1 MKKLK
6 KTSAIMLSLLMALS
20 ICPVSASASAID
32 TNDANEES
40 KMSLPEFKPGQ
51 FIVVTERG
59 TTKSDIQEIVD
70 EVDGEV
76 DHVTTLNDGARVA
89 LVEVEDGSELMAVNA
104 INDENKVLFAQ
115 PNYTYEF
122 TEVDGSKGSNYP
134 NDPAYQDD
142 KMLYLS
148 EDPFDD
154 EDYAGSINAA
164 GAWEQLGNTSLP
176 EDEKVLIGIVDTGVR
191 RTHVDLQG
199 GVLKDECVTFNDG
212 VQKDFRAGDNSD
224 DDIGHG
230 TSVTGIIVADIN
242 NGIGGAGI
250 AGGRAKAIVVDAGA
264 VNKSIDSVDI
274 AMGIYYLTDKGVRVI
289 NLSVGRYSRDF
300 MYERAVKYAWDHN
313 TLCVCAAGNSDSD
326 FMHTPGDCPF
336 AICVMAHE
344 VDGLPAN
351 FTCYGVEKDV
361 SAPGTS
367 IYTTN
372 YLRNTSYD
380 KFDGTSAATP
390 IVTGAAALLISAKPD
405 VTLREIKNLLYTS
418 SGNGSFSKEKSGQ
431 GFGRI
436 NLDTAMR
443 NLLTEDK
450 ADPDRIVINKTKIS
464 LYEGMDTSIEYAV
477 YPGNTNNVI
486 ADFKS
491 DNEDVVS
498 VDADGVLTANAVG
511 EAEITVTCGNVSEVC
526 KVTVKDKTYKKVDK
540 KPYVTTGTI
549 TMEDMMDYIRKP
561 VRNVD
566 LIHLSGMFYHEY
578 SIELEKDET
587 ITAYMHSKDCESCL
601 RIKDMDD
608 EIVASDD
615 FNKSAG
621 ESRLSFKSEK
631 GGTYKLQAFQ
641 INGSGKKSV
650 TDYSLYI
657 TSDRV
662 MCSPKVT
669 SKDYGQLRFTWNKVD
684 NTDCY
689 LVKKYKDKDFKTVI
703 TEEYVDTTKFID
715 MEYNEKEDQYYSVTA
730 CKQTISGFLYN
741 GESRF
746 VVEADKPQE
755 EKLENTLTVKGK
767 KANVKA
773 KTLKTKKVT
782 LVKSKVLKVSKAQG
796 KITYAKKSGNKKIT
810 INKKTGKVTIKKG
823 LKKGTYKIK
832 IKVTA
837 AGNDKYKKATKTVT
851 AKIIVK

>member
-1 MKKLK
+1 MNKLK

-51 FIVVTERG
+51 LIVVTERE
-59 TTKSDIQEIVD
+59 TTKSDIQEMVD

-122 TEVDGSKGSNYP
+122 TEVDGSQGSDYP

-212 VQKDFRAGDNSD
+212 VQKDFRAVDNSD

-250 AGGRAKAIVVDAGA
+250 AGGRAKAIVVDAGS
-264 VNKSIDSVDI
+264 VTKGIDSIDIV
-274 AMGIYYLTDKGVRVI
+274 MGIKYLADKGVRVI
-289 NLSVGRYSRDF
+289 NLSVGGYSRDLLF
-300 MYERAVKYAWDHN
+300 EMAVKYAWEKGA
-313 TLCVCAAGNSDSD
+313 LCVCAAGNSGSN
-326 FMHTPGDCPF
+326 FIHTPGDTPY

-344 VDGLPAN
+344 LDGTPSS
-351 FTCYGVEKDV
+351 FSCYGVERDV
-361 SAPGTS
+361 SAPGS
-367 IYTTN
+367 YIYTTS
-372 YLRNTSYD
+372 YLRNTSYET
-380 KFDGTSAATP
+380 FDGTSASCP
-390 IVTGAAALLISAKPD
+390 VVTAAAALLISAKPD
-405 VTLREIKNLLYTS
+405 LTIREIKNLLYTS
-418 SGNGSFSKEKSGQ
+418 SGNESFSAEKSGQ
-431 GFGRI
+431 SFGRI
-436 NLDTAMR
+436 NLNTAMR
-443 NLLTEDK
+443 NLLSEKTAPEQ
-450 ADPDRIVINKTKIS
+450 IVLNKEEIS

-477 YPGNTNNVI
+477 YPGNTDN
-486 ADFKS
+486 AKATFKS
-491 DNEDVVS
+491 SAENVVS
-498 VDADGVLTANAVG
+498 VDDEGILVAKSVGQAD
-511 EAEITVTCGNVSEVC
+511 ITVTCGDVSEVC
-526 KVTVKDKTYKKVDK
+526 SVTVKEKSYKTVDK
-540 KPYVTTGTI
+540 KPFVTSDTF
-549 TMEDMMDYIRKP
+549 TMDDMMDVVATKTALEDTP
-561 VRNVD
+561 DMDD
-566 LIHLSGMFYHEY
+566 LYYHEY
-578 SIELEKDET
+578 HIDLEKDET
-587 ITAYMHSKDCESCL
+587 ITALMFSNDTETFL

-608 EIVASDD
+608 NIIATDNPD
-615 FNKSAG
+615 KKNK
-621 ESRLSFKSEK
+621 ESKLCYKAEK
-631 GGTYKLQAFQ
+631 AGTYKLQAIQ
-641 INGSGKKSV
+641 VNGSGTKST

-657 TSDRV
+657 VSDKV
-662 MCSPKVT
+662 FCSPKVT
-669 SKDYGQLRFTWNKVD
+669 SKDYGQLRFAWQEVD

-689 LVKKYKDKDFKTVI
+689 LVRKYKDKDLKTVI
-703 TEEYVDTTKFID
+703 SEEYIDGTKYIDTD
-715 MEYNEKEDQYYSVTA
+715 YNEKEDQYYSVTA
-730 CKQTISGFLYN
+730 CKQSIAGMLLN
-741 GESRF
+741 GES
-746 VVEADKPQE
+746 VLEVKADKPQE
-755 EKLENTLTVKGK
+755 EKLDNTLTVKGK